1 MPAKPS
7 YRPWRAA
14 LGMLLPL
21 SLGLGFFV
29 AGIGTTMWPP
39 VTSWAA
45 GAFCSGKVIDDSDY
59 YTTPSGGS
67 GVHRHILCVTGAGK
81 EETRNDITFDGIG
94 LAFPLYSALI
104 FAALLIFAAPRMR
117 RKAEARDSWSS
128 FGDFDARNDGTNDDA
143 PQDLQDVA
151 GLIAAAMRQ
160 GNVTVGTMTMGS
172 PPHGTLA
179 ARLAELQQLHES
191 GLISDADFEAK
202 KADILSTL

>member
-7 YRPWRAA
+7 YRPWRTA

-29 AGIGTTMWPP
+29 AGIGTTMWAP

-45 GAFCSGKVIDDSDY
+45 GPFCSGKVIDDSDY

-67 GVHRHILCVTGAGK
+67 GVHRHIVCVTGEGK
-81 EETRNDITFDGIG
+81 EETRDDITFDGIAI
-94 LAFPLYSALI
+94 AFPLYSALI

-117 RKAEARDSWSS
+117 RKAEARDTWSS
-128 FGDFDARNDGTNDDA
+128 FGDFTAGNDGT
-143 PQDLQDVA
+143 PQDLQNMA

-160 GNVTVGTMTMGS
+160 GNVTVGTMTMDS

-191 GLISDADFEAK
+191 GLISDADYEAK
-202 KADILSTL
+202 KADILSGL

>member
-1 MPAKPS
+1 MPAKSS
-7 YRPWRAA
+7 YRPWRTA

-29 AGIGTTMWPP
+29 AGIGTTMWAPI
-39 VTSWAA
+39 TSWAA

-59 YTTPSGGS
+59 YTTQSGGS

-81 EETRNDITFDGIG
+81 DETRDDITFDGIAI
-94 LAFPLYSALI
+94 AFPLYSALI

-117 RKAEARDSWSS
+117 RKAEARDGWSS
-128 FGDFDARNDGTNDDA
+128 FDDFDGGNDGA

-160 GNVTVGTMTMGS
+160 GNVTVGTTTMGS

-179 ARLAELQQLHES
+179 ERLAELQQLHAS
-191 GLISDADFEAK
+191 GLISDAEFEAK
-202 KADILSTL
+202 KAEILSGL

>member
-7 YRPWRAA
+7 YRPWRTA

-45 GAFCSGKVIDDSDY
+45 GAFCSGKVIDASDT

-67 GVHRHILCVTGAGK
+67 GVHRHILCVAGKGK
-81 EETRNDITFDGIG
+81 EETRDDITFDGIG

-128 FGDFDARNDGTNDDA
+128 FGDFNGENDGA
-143 PQDLQDVA
+143 PQGLQDVA

-160 GNVTVGTMTMGS
+160 GNVTVGGVTMGS
-172 PPHGTLA
+172 PAHGTLA
-179 ARLAELQQLHES
+179 ERLAELQRLHES
-191 GLISDADFEAK
+191 GLISDADFAAK
-202 KADILSTL
+202 KADILSGL

>member
-7 YRPWRAA
+7 YRPWRTA

-29 AGIGTTMWPP
+29 SGIGTTMWAP

-67 GVHRHILCVTGAGK
+67 GVHRHIVCVTGAGK
-81 EETRNDITFDGIG
+81 DETRDDMTFDGIAI
-94 LAFPLYSALI
+94 AFPLYSALI

-117 RKAEARDSWSS
+117 RKAEARESWSS
-128 FGDFDARNDGTNDDA
+128 FGDVDGGSDGA

-151 GLIAAAMRQ
+151 GLIAAALRH
-160 GNVTVGTMTMGS
+160 GNVTVGTTTVGPS
-172 PPHGTLA
+172 PHGTLA
-179 ARLAELQQLHES
+179 ERLAELQQLHES
-191 GLISDADFEAK
+191 GLISDADFAAK
-202 KADILSTL
+202 KADILSGL

>member
-1 MPAKPS
+1 MPAKSS
-7 YRPWRAA
+7 YRPWRTA

-29 AGIGTTMWPP
+29 AGIGTTMWAP

-67 GVHRHILCVTGAGK
+67 GVHRHIVCVTGEGK
-81 EETRNDITFDGIG
+81 DETRDDITFDGIAI
-94 LAFPLYSALI
+94 AFPLYSALI

-128 FGDFDARNDGTNDDA
+128 FGDSTGEDGGA

-160 GNVTVGTMTMGS
+160 GNVTVGTESVGS

-179 ARLAELQQLHES
+179 DRLAELQQLHAS
-191 GLISDADFEAK
+191 GLISDAEFEAK
-202 KADILSTL
+202 KAEILSDL

>member
-1 MPAKPS
+1 
-7 YRPWRAA
+7 
-14 LGMLLPL
+14 MLLPL

-29 AGIGTTMWPP
+29 AGIGTTMWAP

-59 YTTPSGGS
+59 YTTQSGGS
-67 GVHRHILCVTGAGK
+67 GVHRHIVCVTGAGK
-81 EETRNDITFDGIG
+81 DETRDDITFDGIAI
-94 LAFPLYSALI
+94 AFPLYSALI

-128 FGDFDARNDGTNDDA
+128 FGDVSGGSDGA

-172 PPHGTLA
+172 PPHGNLA
-179 ARLAELQQLHES
+179 DRLAELQQLHER
-191 GLISDADFEAK
+191 GLISDADYEAK
-202 KADILSTL
+202 KADILSGL

>member
-1 MPAKPS
+1 MPAKSS
-7 YRPWRAA
+7 YRPWRTA

-29 AGIGTTMWPP
+29 AGIGTTMWAP

-59 YTTPSGGS
+59 YTTQSGGS

-81 EETRNDITFDGIG
+81 DETRDDITFDGIAI
-94 LAFPLYSALI
+94 AFPLYSALI
-104 FAALLIFAAPRMR
+104 FAALLIFAAPRVR

-128 FGDFDARNDGTNDDA
+128 FDDVGGGNDGA

-160 GNVTVGTMTMGS
+160 GNVTVGKMTVGS

-179 ARLAELQQLHES
+179 DRLAELQQLHQS

-202 KADILSTL
+202 KAEILSDL